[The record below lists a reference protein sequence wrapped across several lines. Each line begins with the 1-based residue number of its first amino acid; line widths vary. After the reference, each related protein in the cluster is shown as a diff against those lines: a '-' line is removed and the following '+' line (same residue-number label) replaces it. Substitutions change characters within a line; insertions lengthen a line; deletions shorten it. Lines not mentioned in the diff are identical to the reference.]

1 MVIVE
6 TEILIDAPIELCF
19 DMARDIDVHTQTVWK
34 HTKEK
39 AVAGITSGKI
49 NHEDTVTFET
59 RHFWI
64 RQKLTSR
71 ITAYQAPYYF
81 VDEML
86 KGAFKSLRHEHI
98 FEGQNG
104 KTLMK
109 DRLTMVAPFGIIG
122 WVTERLILKSYM
134 KRFLMYRNQQLRL
147 LIEMQ
152 SK

>member
-49 NHEDTVTFET
+49 NHEDTVTFEA

-98 FEGQNG
+98 FEEQNG

-134 KRFLMYRNQQLRL
+134 KRFLMYRNQQLKL
-147 LIEMQ
+147 LIEMK
-152 SK
+152 SE

>member
-39 AVAGITSGKI
+39 AVAGVTSGKI
-49 NHEDTVTFET
+49 NHNDKVTFEA

-98 FEGQNG
+98 FEEHNG

-122 WVTERLILKSYM
+122 WVTERIILKSYM
-134 KRFLMYRNQQLRL
+134 KRFLIHRNQQLKL

>member
-6 TEILIDAPIELCF
+6 TEILIDAPIDLCF
-19 DMARDIDVHTQTVWK
+19 DRARDIDVHIQTVWK

-39 AVAGITSGKI
+39 AVAGVTSGKI
-49 NHEDTVTFET
+49 NHDDTVTFEA
-59 RHFWI
+59 RHFLI

-98 FEGQNG
+98 FEEQNG